1 MARNVGYLTAKQTRA
16 SDECY
21 TPRYAVLPILEF
33 INKKLVIWC
42 PFDTKDSEFVKV
54 LKKNGNKVIYSHL
67 DDGKDF
73 FSYEPKQKYD
83 VIISNP
89 PYSLKDEVIE
99 RCYLLKKKFMLLM
112 PLPALQGKF
121 RFNYFKTGLELLVF
135 DGRISYF
142 TNGNTHKTQDGNSF
156 ASIYFCKDVLPQQ
169 LIFRKLS
176 TYQNK
181 CGGRND

>member
-1 MARNVGYLTAKQTRA
+1 MARNVGYLTAKQTKA

-21 TPRYAVLPILEF
+21 TPKYAVLPILEF
-33 INKKLVIWC
+33 INKKWVIWC

-54 LKKNGNKVIYSHL
+54 LKENGNKVIYSHL
-67 DDGKDF
+67 NDGKDF

-89 PYSLKDEVIE
+89 PYSLKDEVIK

-121 RFNYFKTGLELLVF
+121 RLTTDKCFIMYGTVTDSSGNEYTFFALKTSSST
-135 DGRISYF
+135 GRY
-142 TNGNTHKTQDGNSF
+142 
-156 ASIYFCKDVLPQQ
+156 
-169 LIFRKLS
+169 
-176 TYQNK
+176 
-181 CGGRND
+181 